1 MRGTF
6 LSEELNQCKSWYSR
20 MTFGCNKWQ
29 TSSLMRGLA
38 NPVDI
43 NGNDSITESLNPPVP
58 VSVKLAAV
66 IQTMARMK
74 SGEGRKADAGRS
86 WKKIFKK

>member
-6 LSEELNQCKSWYSR
+6 LSEELNQCKSWYSQ
-20 MTFGCNKWQ
+20 MTFGCNKC
-29 TSSLMRGLA
+29 
-38 NPVDI
+38 
-43 NGNDSITESLNPPVP
+43 ITESLNPPVP